1 MKFPI
6 RMELDDPFEN
16 LEIPVLQN
24 FVTNGW
30 DDWVIERYNPNQLE
44 LFDTYEF
51 QKYNRFG
58 KVIDKV
64 NQRREFV
71 ISH

>member
-1 MKFPI
+1 
-6 RMELDDPFEN
+6 MELDDPFDS

-30 DDWVIERYNPNQLE
+30 NDWIIERYNPDQLE

-51 QKYNRFG
+51 QKYDRFG
-58 KVIDKV
+58 RLIDKA
-64 NQRREFV
+64 NQHKEFV
-71 ISH
+71 ISR

>member
-6 RMELDDPFEN
+6 RMELEDPFEN

-30 DDWVIERYNPNQLE
+30 DDWVIEHYNPNQLE
-44 LFDTYEF
+44 LFDTYKF
-51 QKYNRFG
+51 QKYDRFG
-58 KVIDKV
+58 RLIDKE

-71 ISH
+71 ISR

>member
-6 RMELDDPFEN
+6 RMELEDPFEN

-30 DDWVIERYNPNQLE
+30 NDWVIEHYNPN
-44 LFDTYEF
+44 
-51 QKYNRFG
+51 
-58 KVIDKV
+58 
-64 NQRREFV
+64 
-71 ISH
+71 